1 MTVSAESVRH
11 TPLWDRHLALNATMA
26 DFGGWSMPMEYTG
39 TVAEHRAV
47 RESVGMFDV
56 SHMGTVLIFGSGAL
70 EAVNAVLTND
80 LERIS
85 DGQAQYTMLCSENG
99 GVIDDLIAYRFD
111 ENNLMLIPNAT
122 NSDAVVAEL
131 KRALTDTEVN
141 VLDARDDHAIIAVQ
155 GPHSAPTL
163 HAIGIEL
170 PEKYMAFAR
179 STWNGSP
186 VMVCR
191 TGYTG
196 EHGYEIVLPA
206 SGAPQLWD
214 ALSGAGAIPAG
225 LGARDTL
232 RTEMGYPLHGH
243 ELNAQ
248 ITPVQAGL
256 GFAVGWAKGT
266 FHGREALTSERE
278 SGPARKLRGLIAAGR
293 GIPRA
298 EMSVVDGS
306 GDSIGRVTSG
316 TFSPTLSTGIALAL
330 IDADI
335 ADGAQVAV
343 DVRGRHVDFTVTKPP
358 FVESHVRD

>member
-1 MTVSAESVRH
+1 MTASTESARR
-11 TPLWDRHLALNATMA
+11 TPLWDRHLALDATMA

-70 EAVNAVLTND
+70 EAVNTVLTND

-85 DGQAQYTMLCSENG
+85 DGQAQYTMLCADSG

-131 KRALTDTEVN
+131 KRAVADTEVN

-155 GPHSAPTL
+155 GPHSASTL
-163 HAIGIEL
+163 RAIGIDL
-170 PEKYMAFAR
+170 PEEYMAFAR
-179 STWNGSP
+179 STWNAAP

-214 ALSGAGAIPAG
+214 ALSSAGVIPAG

-232 RTEMGYPLHGH
+232 RTEMGYPLHGQ

-256 GFAVGWAKGT
+256 GFAVGWAKDT
-266 FHGREALTSERE
+266 FHGRDALTSERE
-278 SGPARKLRGLIAAGR
+278 SGPARKLRGLIATGR

-298 EMSVVDGS
+298 QMSVVGGS
-306 GDSIGRVTSG
+306 GGIIGHVTSG